1 MPTQNKSSFG
11 KSIEEIAHILMRRA
25 GMTDLSHPLT
35 PTPLIP
41 LQVAPIVDQA
51 SKTAL
56 FFPQEHPVIA

>member
-1 MPTQNKSSFG
+1 
-11 KSIEEIAHILMRRA
+11 MRRA

-41 LQVAPIVDQA
+41 LRVAPMADQA

-56 FFPQEHPVIA
+56 FCFAQKRPNVRLTMKKESH